1 MAEMAKKPGNS
12 PEKMPINWNS
22 ETKETLKKIGKIALK
37 VFTYVLNVILTL
49 LLIFFLI
56 GIIVGSTFAVYIKNY
71 VDSDIDA
78 SLLVNAGAN
87 KTTQLFYTDPE
98 TGENVEI
105 EDQRIY
111 GVDNGIWVSYEDMP
125 KQLIDAFVAIEDHR
139 FFSHNG
145 VDWITTSK
153 AFVNYFIP
161 ISESEFGG
169 STITQQ
175 LVKNLTGDSE
185 AKITRKV
192 QEIFRAL
199 NLEKDLSKEQIME
212 MYLNVI
218 YFGNNCTGV
227 QTAADTYFGKD
238 VSELTVEECATLAG
252 IVKNPYA
259 YNPVR
264 FPEECMERRNDVIG
278 AMQLR
283 GKITKEV
290 ADSLYDM
297 PIVLVE
303 QEANEEETQ
312 TSNTIFNWYTEA
324 VFNEVQDDLMETYG
338 YSKYS
343 AGMAIYTGGLKIY
356 TCMDPEVQSVLE
368 EVYTNDTE
376 YFPMSSSSMQPESAM
391 VIVDPYDGDVLGLVG
406 GRGEKVTNRILNRAT
421 GTQRPPGSSIKPVA
435 VYAPALDAG
444 IINYASVYDD
454 VPVNFGDDEEKPKAW
469 PANLPYVYRGL
480 TNVNSAIERSVNTV
494 AVRVLQDL
502 TPQASYDFV
511 TQRLGF
517 STVYDQVVTASGA
530 IMSDIDL
537 SPLALGQLTYGISV
551 EEITAAYSIFQ
562 NEGVFNSPRLY
573 TKVVD
578 SNGETILNCEK
589 ETEIVISEQSASVM
603 TKMLYNV
610 VNDPEG
616 TAVNSISLRHQVD
629 VAGKTGTSTADFDR
643 WFIGY
648 TPYYVGGCW
657 FGYDQNI
664 ALSAF
669 GQNPACI
676 VWDKVMTVLH
686 QKYID
691 GAANGGEPLKTFETA
706 AGVIEAEYCVDSGK
720 LMTDACKL
728 DLRGDRTETGWFT
741 YGTEPS
747 EYCDRHV
754 KVEYCND
761 YNRVASPNCTNTR
774 EVGLVRIEDRSFP
787 YEINVWDAQYA
798 YRDLPEGVR
807 PGGWYGIPFFNNM
820 LEENTYCGSSDVTNQ
835 ANAYCYDHGFQ

>member
-1 MAEMAKKPGNS
+1 MAEAAKNNNNKA
-12 PEKMPINWNS
+12 PINWNS

-37 VFTYVLNVILTL
+37 VLTYFFNIFLTL
-49 LLIFFLI
+49 LLIIFII
-56 GIIVGSTFAVYIKNY
+56 GIIVGSAFAIYIKNY
-71 VDSDIDA
+71 VDADIDA
-78 SLLVNAGAN
+78 SLLINAGTN
-87 KTTQLFYTDPE
+87 KTTQLYYTDSE
-98 TGENVEI
+98 TGEAVEI

-111 GVDNGIWVSYEDMP
+111 GADNGIWVRFEDMP
-125 KQLIDAFVAIEDHR
+125 KQLVDAFIAIEDDR
-139 FFSHNG
+139 FYSHNG

-153 AFVNYFIP
+153 AFLNYFLP
-161 ISESEFGG
+161 FSDSEFGG

-199 NLEKDLSKEQIME
+199 NLEKELSKEQIIE

-218 YFGNNCTGV
+218 FFGNNCTGV

-238 VSELTVEECATLAG
+238 VGDLTVEECATLAG

-259 YNPVR
+259 YNPIR
-264 FPEECMERRNDVIG
+264 FPEECQKRRNDVIW
-278 AMQLR
+278 AMQDQH
-283 GKITKEV
+283 KISEAE
-290 ADSLYDM
+290 ADAIYDH
-297 PIVLVE
+297 PVTLVE
-303 QEANEEETQ
+303 RNESDTEDAVG
-312 TSNTIFNWYTEA
+312 NTVFNWYTEA
-324 VFNEVQDDLMETYG
+324 VFNEVQEDLMETYG

-356 TCMDPEVQSVLE
+356 TCMDPEVQKVLE

-376 YFPMSSSSMQPESAM
+376 YFPMSQSSMQPESAM
-391 VIVDPYDGDVLGLVG
+391 VICDPYTGDVLGLVG

-421 GTQRPPGSSIKPVA
+421 GTQRPPGSSIKPVS

-444 IINYASVYDD
+444 IITYASVYDD
-454 VPVNFGDDEEKPKAW
+454 VPVNFGTDPDNPKAW

-480 TNVNSAIERSVNTV
+480 TNINSAIERSVNTI

-502 TPQASYDFV
+502 TPQKSYDFV
-511 TQRLGF
+511 TQKLGF
-517 STVYDQVVTASGA
+517 STVYDQITTASGA
-530 IMSDIDL
+530 VMSDIDL

-551 EEITAAYSIFQ
+551 KEITAAYSIFP
-562 NEGVFNSPRLY
+562 NDGVFNSPRLY

-578 SNGETILNCEK
+578 SNNETILSNDR

-616 TAVNSISLRHQVD
+616 TAVGNITLKNSVD

-643 WFIGY
+643 WFVGF

-657 FGYDQNI
+657 VGYDTNI

-669 GQNPACI
+669 GANPACI
-676 VWDKVMTVLH
+676 VWDKVMTMLH

-691 GAANGGEPLKTFETA
+691 AAANGGEALKTFETA
-706 AGVIEAEYCVDSGK
+706 VGVIEAEFCKDSGK
-720 LMTDACKL
+720 LMTDACRL
-728 DLRGDRTETGWFT
+728 DLRGDRSEKGWFA

-754 KVEYCND
+754 IVKYCND
-761 YNRVASPNCTNTR
+761 YNRVASPKCKNTR

-787 YEINVWDAQYA
+787 FEITVTDAQYA
-798 YRDLPEGVR
+798 YRDLPEGVT
-807 PGGWYGIPFFNNM
+807 PGGWYGFPFFKN
-820 LEENTYCGSSDVTNQ
+820 LLKEGEYCGLTYAPQQ
-835 ANAYCYDHGFQ
+835 ANAYCYDHGFN

>member
-1 MAEMAKKPGNS
+1 MAEISKNNRAKL
-12 PEKMPINWNS
+12 PINWNE
-22 ETKETLKKIGKIALK
+22 ETKETLKKIGRIALR
-37 VFTYVLNVILTL
+37 VLSYFFNIFLTV
-49 LLIFFLI
+49 LLIVFII
-56 GIIVGSTFAVYIKNY
+56 GIIVGSTFAVYVKNY

-78 SLLVNAGAN
+78 SLLVNAGTN
-87 KTTQLFYTDPE
+87 KTTQIYYTDPE

-111 GVDNGIWVSYEDMP
+111 GADNGIWVKYEDLP
-125 KQLIDAFVAIEDHR
+125 KSLIDAFIAIEDDR
-139 FFSHNG
+139 FYSHNG

-153 AFVNYFIP
+153 AFINYFVP
-161 ISESEFGG
+161 FSESEFGG

-199 NLEKDLSKEQIME
+199 NLEKELSKEQILE

-238 VSELTVEECATLAG
+238 VGDLSVEECATLAG

-264 FPEECMERRNDVIG
+264 FPEDSKDRRNDVIW
-278 AMQLR
+278 AMQDQK
-283 GKITKEV
+283 KISTAEAEAIYDKPITLV
-290 ADSLYDM
+290 DKSDS
-297 PIVLVE
+297 
-303 QEANEEETQ
+303 EEENTN
-312 TSNTIFNWYTEA
+312 SGTIFNWYTEA
-324 VFNEVQDDLMETYG
+324 VFNEVQEDLMETYG

-356 TCMDPEVQSVLE
+356 TCMDPEVQKVLE

-376 YFPMSSSSMQPESAM
+376 YFPISSSSMQPESAM
-391 VIVDPYDGDVLGLVG
+391 VICDPYTGDVLGLVG

-421 GTQRPPGSSIKPVA
+421 GTLRPPGSSIKPVS

-444 IINYASVYDD
+444 IISYASVYDD
-454 VPVNFGDDEEKPKAW
+454 VPVNFGTDPEKPKAW

-480 TNVNSAIERSVNTV
+480 TNINSAIERSVNTV

-502 TPQASYDFV
+502 TPEASYKFV
-511 TQRLGF
+511 TEKLGF
-517 STVYDQVVTASGA
+517 STVYDQVTTASGA
-530 IMSDIDL
+530 VMSDMDL

-551 EEITAAYSIFQ
+551 EEITASYSIFQ
-562 NEGVFNSPRLY
+562 NAGVFNSPRLY
-573 TKVVD
+573 TKVVN
-578 SNGETILNCEK
+578 SNNETILTCDRK
-589 ETEIVISEQSASVM
+589 TEIVLSEQSASIM

-616 TAVNSISLRHQVD
+616 TAVGNITLRKTVD

-643 WFIGY
+643 WFVGY

-657 FGYDQNI
+657 VGYDTNI

-669 GQNPACI
+669 GANPACI
-676 VWDKVMTVLH
+676 VWDKVMTMLH

-691 GAANGGEPLKTFETA
+691 EAANGGDELKTFETA
-706 AGVIEAEYCVDSGK
+706 AGVIEAEFCKDSGK
-720 LMTDACKL
+720 LMTDACRL
-728 DLRGDRTETGWFT
+728 DLRGDRSEKGWFA

-747 EYCDRHV
+747 EYCDVHV
-754 KVEYCND
+754 KVKYCND

-774 EVGLVRIEDRSFP
+774 EVGLVRIETRSFP
-787 YEINVWDAQYA
+787 YEITVWDAQYA
-798 YRDLPEGVR
+798 YRDLPEGVL
-807 PGGWYGIPFFNNM
+807 PGGWRGVAFFHNM
-820 LEENTYCGSSDVTNQ
+820 LKENEYCGSSDVTNQ
-835 ANAYCYDHGFQ
+835 ANAYCYDHGFR

>member
-1 MAEMAKKPGNS
+1 MAEIARKKNAPSGKS
-12 PEKMPINWNS
+12 PINWND
-22 ETKETLKKIGKIALK
+22 ETKETLRKIGKVLLK
-37 VFTYVLNVILTL
+37 GLTYFLNVFLTL
-49 LLIFFLI
+49 LLIVFII
-56 GIIVGSTFAVYIKNY
+56 GIIVGTTFAIYVKNY
-71 VDSDIDA
+71 VDADIDA
-78 SLLVNAGAN
+78 SLLVNAGTN
-87 KTTQLFYTDPE
+87 KTTQLFYVDSE
-98 TGENVEI
+98 TGEEIEI

-111 GVDNGIWVSYEDMP
+111 GADNGIWVSYEDLP
-125 KQLIDAFVAIEDHR
+125 QQLIDAFVAVEDHR

-153 AFVNYFIP
+153 ALVNHFIP
-161 ISESEFGG
+161 VKQAFGG

-175 LVKNLTGDSE
+175 LVKNLTGDNE

-199 NLEKDLSKEQIME
+199 NLEKELSKEQILE

-238 VSELTVEECATLAG
+238 VGDLTLEECATLAG

-259 YNPVR
+259 YNPAR
-264 FPEECMERRNDVIG
+264 FPEESKDRRNDVIA
-278 AMQLR
+278 AMLENE
-283 GKITKEV
+283 KITEEE
-290 ADSLYDM
+290 ANAAYSTD
-297 PIVLVE
+297 IVL
-303 QEANEEETQ
+303 ADDDSGDSET
-312 TSNTIFNWYTEA
+312 TGSNTNEVFNWYTEA
-324 VFNEVQDDLMETYG
+324 VFNEVQEDLMETYG

-356 TCMDPEVQSVLE
+356 TCMDPEVQNVLE

-391 VIVDPYDGDVLGLVG
+391 VIIDPYTGDVLGLVG
-406 GRGEKVTNRILNRAT
+406 GRGEKVSNRILNRAT
-421 GTQRPPGSSIKPVA
+421 ETLRPPGSSIKPVS

-444 IINYASVYDD
+444 IITYASVYDD
-454 VPVNFGDDEEKPKAW
+454 VPVNFGTDPEKPSAW
-469 PANLPYVYRGL
+469 PGNLPYVYRGL
-480 TNVNSAIERSVNTV
+480 TNINSAIERSVNTI

-502 TPQASYDFV
+502 TPQASYEFLTEKLGV
-511 TQRLGF
+511 T
-517 STVYDQVVTASGA
+517 SVYDSITLASGA
-530 IMSDIDL
+530 TMSDIDL
-537 SPLALGQLTYGISV
+537 APLALGQLTYGITV
-551 EEITAAYSIFQ
+551 EELTASYSIFQ
-562 NEGVFNSPRLY
+562 NDGVYNNPRLY

-578 SNGETILNCEK
+578 SNNEVILSCER
-589 ETEIVISEQSASVM
+589 ETEIVISEQTASIM

-616 TAVNSISLRHQVD
+616 TAVGSISLKNSVD

-643 WFIGY
+643 WFVGY
-648 TPYYVGGCW
+648 TPYYVGGVW
-657 FGYDQNI
+657 VGYDTNI

-669 GQNPACI
+669 GANPACI
-676 VWDKVMTVLH
+676 VWDKVMTILH

-691 GAANGGEPLKTFETA
+691 EAANGGEALKTFETA
-706 AGVIEAEYCVDSGK
+706 VGVIEAEYCKDSGK
-720 LMTDACKL
+720 LITDACKL
-728 DLRGDRTETGWFT
+728 DLRGDRTETGWFA

-787 YEINVWDAQYA
+787 YEIEVWDAQYA
-798 YRDLPEGVR
+798 YRDLPDGVK
-807 PGGWYGIPFFNNM
+807 PGGWYGVSFFVNM
-820 LEENTYCGSSDVTNQ
+820 LKEGEYCGSSNVVNQ
-835 ANAYCYDHGFQ
+835 ANAYCYTHGG

>member
-1 MAEMAKKPGNS
+1 MAEFSENNRKKL
-12 PEKMPINWNS
+12 PINWNE
-22 ETKETLKKIGKIALK
+22 ETKETLKKIGRIALRVLSYFFN
-37 VFTYVLNVILTL
+37 VFLTVLLVVFI
-49 LLIFFLI
+49 I
-56 GIIVGSTFAVYIKNY
+56 GIIVGSTFAVYVKNY

-78 SLLVNAGAN
+78 SLLVNAGTN
-87 KTTQLFYTDPE
+87 KTTQIYYTDPE
-98 TGENVEI
+98 TGENVEV

-111 GVDNGIWVSYEDMP
+111 GADNGIWVKFEDMP
-125 KQLIDAFVAIEDHR
+125 KQLIDAFIAIEDDR
-139 FFSHNG
+139 FYSHNG

-153 AFVNYFIP
+153 AFINYFNP
-161 ISESEFGG
+161 FSESEFGG

-199 NLEKDLSKEQIME
+199 NLEKELSKEQIME

-238 VSELTVEECATLAG
+238 VGDLTVEECATLAG

-259 YNPVR
+259 YNPAR
-264 FPEECMERRNDVIG
+264 FPENSQDRRNDVIW
-278 AMQLR
+278 AMQDQK
-283 GKITKEV
+283 KISTAE
-290 ADSLYDM
+290 AEAIYDK
-297 PIVLVE
+297 PITLVDK
-303 QEANEEETQ
+303 NDEEDEP
-312 TSNTIFNWYTEA
+312 SNSGTIFNWYTEA
-324 VFNEVQDDLMETYG
+324 VFNEVQEDLMETYG

-356 TCMDPEVQSVLE
+356 TCMDPEVQNVLE

-376 YFPMSSSSMQPESAM
+376 YFPISSSSMQPESAM
-391 VIVDPYDGDVLGLVG
+391 VICDPYTGDVLGLVG

-421 GTQRPPGSSIKPVA
+421 GTLRPPGSSIKPVS

-454 VPVNFGDDEEKPKAW
+454 VPVNFGTDPEKPKAW
-469 PANLPYVYRGL
+469 PGNLPYVYRGL

-502 TPQASYDFV
+502 TPEASYKFV
-511 TQRLGF
+511 TEKLGF
-517 STVYDQVVTASGA
+517 STVYDQVTTASGA
-530 IMSDIDL
+530 IMSDMDL
-537 SPLALGQLTYGISV
+537 SPLALGQLTYGITV
-551 EEITAAYSIFQ
+551 EEITASYSIFQ
-562 NEGVFNSPRLY
+562 NAGVFNSPRLY
-573 TKVVD
+573 TKVVN
-578 SNGETILNCEK
+578 SNNETILTCDR
-589 ETEIVISEQSASVM
+589 ETEIVLSEQSACIM

-616 TAVNSISLRHQVD
+616 TAVGNITLKNTVD

-643 WFIGY
+643 WFVGY

-657 FGYDQNI
+657 VGYDTNI

-669 GQNPACI
+669 GANPACI
-676 VWDKVMTVLH
+676 VWDKVMTMLH

-691 GAANGGEPLKTFETA
+691 AAANGGEELKTFETA
-706 AGVIEAEYCVDSGK
+706 AGVIEAEFCKDSGK
-720 LMTDACKL
+720 LMTDACRL
-728 DLRGDRTETGWFT
+728 DLRGDRSEKGWFA

-747 EYCDRHV
+747 EYCDVHV
-754 KVEYCND
+754 KVKYCND
-761 YNRVASPNCTNTR
+761 YNRVASPNCKNTR
-774 EVGLVRIEDRSFP
+774 EVGLVRIETRSFP
-787 YEINVWDAQYA
+787 MEITVWDAQYA
-798 YRDLPEGVR
+798 
-807 PGGWYGIPFFNNM
+807 
-820 LEENTYCGSSDVTNQ
+820 
-835 ANAYCYDHGFQ
+835 

>member
-1 MAEMAKKPGNS
+1 MADILKKPNVSSGK
-12 PEKMPINWNS
+12 PPINWND
-22 ETKETLKKIGKIALK
+22 ETKQTLKKIGKVALK
-37 VFTYVLNVILTL
+37 VLTYFFNIFLTF
-49 LLIFFLI
+49 LLIVFII
-56 GIIVGSTFAVYIKNY
+56 GIIVGSTFAIYVKNY
-71 VDSDIDA
+71 VDVDIDA
-78 SLLVNAGAN
+78 SLFIDAGAN
-87 KTTQLFYTDPE
+87 KTTQLFYTDSQ
-98 TGENVEI
+98 TGEVAEL

-111 GVDNGIWVSYEDMP
+111 GADNGIWVKYDDMP
-125 KQLIDAFVAIEDHR
+125 KQLVDAFIAIEDNR
-139 FFSHNG
+139 FESHNG

-153 AFVNYFIP
+153 AFINYFLP
-161 ISESEFGG
+161 FKGSFGG

-175 LVKNLTGDSE
+175 LVKNLTGDNE

-199 NLEKDLSKEQIME
+199 NLEKNYSKDQIIE

-238 VSELTVEECATLAG
+238 VSELSLEECATLAG

-259 YNPVR
+259 FNPKR
-264 FPEECMERRNDVIG
+264 FPEKSMDRRDTVLW
-278 AMQLR
+278 AMQDQ
-283 GKITKEV
+283 GKISTAE
-290 ADSLYDM
+290 AEALYGK
-297 PIVLVE
+297 PIVL
-303 QEANEEETQ
+303 ADDGDGDSDETRADAV
-312 TSNTIFNWYTEA
+312 FNWYTEA
-324 VFNEVQDDLMETYG
+324 VFNEVQNDLMETYG

-391 VIVDPYDGDVLGLVG
+391 VIVDPYTGDVLGLVG
-406 GRGEKVTNRILNRAT
+406 GRGEKVSNRILNRAT
-421 GTQRPPGSSIKPVA
+421 GTQRPPGSSIKPVS
-435 VYAPALDAG
+435 VYAPALDEG
-444 IINYASVYDD
+444 IITYASVYDD
-454 VPVNFGDDEEKPKAW
+454 VPVNFGTDPEKPKAW

-502 TPQASYDFV
+502 TPQASYDFI
-511 TQRLGF
+511 TQKLGF
-517 STVYDQVVTASGA
+517 STVYDQITTASGA

-551 EEITAAYSIFQ
+551 REITAAYSIFQ
-562 NEGVFNSPRLY
+562 NDGVFNNSRLY

-578 SNGETILNCEK
+578 SNGNTILTCDK
-589 ETEIVISEQSASVM
+589 KTDIVISEQTASIM

-616 TAVNSISLRHQVD
+616 TAVNNITLRRSVD

-643 WFIGY
+643 WFVGY

-657 FGYDQNI
+657 VGYDTNI

-669 GQNPACI
+669 GPNPACI
-676 VWDKVMTVLH
+676 VWDKVMTMLH

-691 GAANGGEPLKTFETA
+691 AAASGGEPLKTFDTA
-706 AGVIEAEYCVDSGK
+706 AGVIEAEYCKDSGK
-720 LMTDACKL
+720 LVSEACRL
-728 DLRGDRTETGWFT
+728 DLRGDRTEKGWFA

-747 EYCDRHV
+747 EYCDCHV
-754 KVEYCND
+754 KVKYCND
-761 YNRVASPNCTNTR
+761 TNRVASPKCTNTR
-774 EVGLVRIEDRSFP
+774 YVGLLRIEDRSFP
-787 YEINVWDAQYA
+787 TEITVNDAQYA
-798 YRDLPEGVR
+798 YRDLPEGVN
-807 PGGWYGIPFFNNM
+807 PGGWYTVPFFVN
-820 LEENTYCGSSDVTNQ
+820 LLKEGEYCGTSNVSYP
-835 ANAYCYDHGFQ
+835 ANAYCYEHGSR